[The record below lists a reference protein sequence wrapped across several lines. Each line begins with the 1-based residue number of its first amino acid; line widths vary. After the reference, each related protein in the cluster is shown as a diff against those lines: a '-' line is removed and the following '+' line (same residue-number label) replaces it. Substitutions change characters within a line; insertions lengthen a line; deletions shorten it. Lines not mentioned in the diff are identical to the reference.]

1 MRQTHAFLGAVAAV
15 AALLFSGAAMAQSDV
30 SGRLDRLERDMQILQ
45 QQMGRGGPASAA
57 PATAA
62 GGGAGGSAALVQ
74 MEMRL
79 SAIESQMRELT
90 GRIEELGLKI
100 NQLEKSTDKKFSDAE
115 FRLKTLEDGRGGVPG
130 AAAPAAGAGAAPNT
144 GITVPPGTKPIAP
157 MAAPGSQQQANAAP
171 SAASSSAP
179 MLLPPGSPD
188 EQFKFAFDFLKQNDY
203 AQGERAMRAFADA
216 HPNHP
221 LTGNALFWLGQMYFV
236 NKDYAK
242 SAVSFA
248 QSYERFPD
256 GSKGPESLQ
265 KLGVSLAQLNKKD
278 EACTAFKQ
286 FQTQYPTAP
295 AATKQSVQAE
305 TMRLGCK

>member
-1 MRQTHAFLGAVAAV
+1 MRQTHAFVGAVAAV
-15 AALLFSGAAMAQSDV
+15 ATVLFSGAAFAQSDAA
-30 SGRLDRLERDMQILQ
+30 RLDRLERDMQILQ
-45 QQMGRGGPASAA
+45 QQMGRGGPPASGA

-62 GGGAGGSAALVQ
+62 TAGGGSAALVQ
-74 MEMRL
+74 MEMRV
-79 SAIESQMRELT
+79 SAIENQLRELN
-90 GRIEELGLKI
+90 GRIEELGLKL
-100 NQLEKSTDKKFSDAE
+100 NQFEKNTDKKVNDAE
-115 FRLKTLEDGRGGVPG
+115 FRLKTLEDAQRGGG
-130 AAAPAAGAGAAPNT
+130 DAKAPAAGAGA
-144 GITVPPGTKPIAP
+144 GINVPPGTKPIAP
-157 MAAPGSQQQANAAP
+157 MPAPGSQQASTPPAA
-171 SAASSSAP
+171 SSAP
-179 MLLPPGSPD
+179 MLLPPGTPD

-236 NKDYAK
+236 NKDYTK

-248 QSYERFPD
+248 QSYEKFPD
-256 GSKGPESLQ
+256 GSKAPESLQ

-295 AATKQSVQAE
+295 VATKQSVQAE
-305 TMRLGCK
+305 SVRLGCK